1 MTWKQTISIILPCYR
16 EEKNIYSTYSKLLD
30 VLKKIKKYDF
40 EIIFVND
47 GSPMNDWFEIKK
59 ITKIDENVKGLNL
72 SRNFGKEI
80 AITAWIEFSKWDAI
94 ITIDA
99 DWQHPVDKIPEFI
112 SAWEEWYEI
121 VYNKRPNIKWASF
134 LKTFSSKIFYYF
146 FNKISDF
153 KLEPS
158 TTDYRLLDRKVVD
171 VFISFKEKN
180 RIYRGL
186 VDWLGFSKKAIV
198 FDALPN
204 QEWRKASYSFFKLF
218 KLAMDSITSFSLL
231 PLKIVWYMWILITF
245 CSFFLLIFMII
256 DRNLEN
262 KLHFSNIALAVVINT
277 LLIWIVLVSLWL
289 IALYI
294 ANIHEEVLNR
304 PLYIIKDKIN
314 IK

>member
-1 MTWKQTISIILPCYR
+1 MIWKKLISIVLPCYG
-16 EEKNIYSTYSKLLD
+16 EEKNIYNTYTSLLD
-30 VLKKIKKYDF
+30 VLKTIKKYDF

-47 GSPMNDWFEIKK
+47 GSPLNDWFEIAKLAAKDK
-59 ITKIDENVKGLNL
+59 IVKGVNL

-80 AITAWIEFSKWDAI
+80 AITAGIELSRGDAI
-94 ITIDA
+94 ITLDA
-99 DWQHPVDKIPEFI
+99 DGQHPVEKIPDFI
-112 SAWEEWYEI
+112 HAWEEWYDI

-134 LKTFSSKIFYYF
+134 IKTFSSKIFYYF

-171 VFISFKEKN
+171 VFVSFKEKN

-186 VDWLGFSKKAIV
+186 VDWIGFNKKALI

-204 QEWRKASYSFFKLF
+204 KEWRKASYNFFKLL
-218 KLAMDSITSFSLL
+218 KLAMDSVTSFSLL
-231 PLKIVWYMWILITF
+231 PLKIVWYMWILI
-245 CSFFLLIFMII
+245 SIWSYLLFIFMLI
-256 DRNLEN
+256 DRNFGN
-262 KLHFSNIALAVVINT
+262 KLHFSNIAFAVVINT
-277 LLIWIVLVSLWL
+277 LLIWIVLVSLGL

-304 PLYIIKDKIN
+304 PLYIVKEKIN